1 MLCFV
6 TVLGIE
12 YRGFR
17 KRRNEYRELEHFA
30 EFLSNLKDQFYLC
43 NNITESIFRA
53 AEQVPGSL
61 RKRLE
66 EICFWLEEDTAEAT
80 FAEERFGGHLTYV
93 RLFCVQCRS
102 AVRYGSGKKGTESV
116 FVRNMTE
123 LRRDVQN
130 ECYQRMQSM
139 YLFSGMG
146 IVTVLPVVF
155 LPMIRVFGKVTMEE
169 LQAFYEG
176 QTGKWI
182 VILFGALTIGC
193 YLVLYVIRQTDR
205 RGYQKPKLLT
215 CLERTAGGKAKGNL
229 YWIICGIF
237 GIGTVCITRI
247 LGIEG
252 NVAEQIA
259 LTIGSM
265 IIGTGIGMGV
275 IAYLGYLR
283 KLGAEGEVLGM
294 QAIVLLLM
302 EVPCITITEILD
314 VLGECGELFRERIRR
329 CADEYA
335 AEDEAALKRMFE
347 EAEHPS
353 FRQFAGHILTSER
366 IGIKAA
372 FAEIASDRHFFRE
385 QLQMNM
391 EQERKKKVANAQ
403 VITFFPMVFLLF
415 AYLILPFLYISLE
428 QMKEIFTEMEQIRFF

>member
-1 MLCFV
+1 
-6 TVLGIE
+6 
-12 YRGFR
+12 
-17 KRRNEYRELEHFA
+17 
-30 EFLSNLKDQFYLC
+30 
-43 NNITESIFRA
+43 
-53 AEQVPGSL
+53 
-61 RKRLE
+61 
-66 EICFWLEEDTAEAT
+66 
-80 FAEERFGGHLTYV
+80 
-93 RLFCVQCRS
+93 
-102 AVRYGSGKKGTESV
+102 
-116 FVRNMTE
+116 
-123 LRRDVQN
+123 
-130 ECYQRMQSM
+130 
-139 YLFSGMG
+139 MG
-146 IVTVLPVVF
+146 
-155 LPMIRVFGKVTMEE
+155 
-169 LQAFYEG
+169 A
-176 QTGKWI
+176 
-182 VILFGALTIGC
+182 
-193 YLVLYVIRQTDR
+193 
-205 RGYQKPKLLT
+205 
-215 CLERTAGGKAKGNL
+215 
-229 YWIICGIF
+229 
-237 GIGTVCITRI
+237 
-247 LGIEG
+247 
-252 NVAEQIA
+252 
-259 LTIGSM
+259 
-265 IIGTGIGMGV
+265 

-403 VITFFPMVFLLF
+403 VIAFFPMVFLLF